1 MSDRA
6 VVLMLVKGLGIGG
19 AEKLLSEGARFWDR
33 DRFEYHV
40 AYVLPWKDQLV
51 SDLEDL
57 DVPVH
62 LLSGSGRT
70 SPALPWRLR
79 RLARGLGA
87 DLVHAHL
94 PYTGILAR
102 IATPAA
108 VPVVYTEHNVADSY
122 RFPTRLAN
130 RATYGRNAVAI
141 AVSDAVAESL
151 AGYRGKVATVRNG
164 VSCDVIPDAAHAA
177 LAELGIGADDPLV
190 VHVGNIRPGKG
201 HDNLVDATAVL
212 EGRVAGVRVVSIGT
226 EKHPGDL
233 DRVRARAADRGVG
246 STISFL
252 GRREDALAFTA
263 AADVYVNPADYEG
276 LPVAVLE
283 AMCLGRPIVATA
295 VGGVPSV
302 IEDDVTGLLVPA
314 ADPPALADAIASLLD
329 DPARRDRLGAAA
341 ARFAHDELRLETMVA
356 RVESIY
362 DEVLAAHRRR

>member
-6 VVLMLVKGLGIGG
+6 VVLVLVKGLGIGG

-51 SDLEDL
+51 ADLEAL
-57 DVPVH
+57 DVTVH

-79 RLARGLGA
+79 RLVRGIGA

-102 IATPAA
+102 VSAGAG

-122 RFPTRLAN
+122 RGPTRLAN

-141 AVSDAVAESL
+141 AVSDAVAASL
-151 AGYRGKVATVRNG
+151 AGYRGKVVTVRNG
-164 VSCDVIPDAAHAA
+164 VTCDVGADAAAA
-177 LAELGIGADDPLV
+177 ARAELGIGADDPLV

-201 HDNLVDATAVL
+201 HDNLVDATVAL
-212 EGRVAGVRVVSIGT
+212 AGRVDGVRVVSIGT
-226 EKHPGDL
+226 EKYPGDL
-233 DRVRARAADRGVG
+233 DRVASRAKDRGVG
-246 STISFL
+246 ATISFL

-263 AADVYVNPADYEG
+263 AADVYVNPAEHEG

-302 IEDDVTGLLVPA
+302 IADDVTGLLVPP
-314 ADPPALADAIASLLD
+314 ADPAALADAIASLLD
-329 DPARRDRLGAAA
+329 DPARRARLGAAA

-356 RVESIY
+356 HVESIY
-362 DEVLAAHRRR
+362 DEVLAAARGR